1 MNKGKAGIFTHI
13 KRLIFV
19 LAIMVGLMFLGG
31 EGGGFMRI
39 LVACFCF
46 LFAWGCWNNWAAVR
60 ELKQEQGE
68 NDYRW

>member
-19 LAIMVGLMFLGG
+19 LAIMVGLMVLSG

-39 LVACFCF
+39 FVAFACF
-46 LFAWGCWNNWAAVR
+46 LFAWGAWENWAAVR
-60 ELKQEQGE
+60 IDEQEDE
-68 NDYRW
+68 DDDKW